1 MRLFALLLL
10 LCCSMQSYSQD
21 CNNTLYGSL
30 LDIHD
35 GSVLTG
41 ATVIV
46 AQTGVGVL
54 TDLDG
59 NFVISNLC
67 SATYQLQISHPS
79 CSTKAFSILINDDTQ
94 KTFKLEHHLESL
106 NEIIVS
112 GKKTNR
118 ATKSIYENLVDQQTI
133 TTFSSGSLG
142 DALNSISGVSS
153 LNTGNTV
160 VKPMINGLH
169 SSRVLIINNGVQMQ
183 DQEWGAEHAPSIDI
197 NAVGTLKVI
206 KGAGALQYGGNAIGG
221 VVITSAPKVPLL
233 DSLYGKTIF
242 SGSSNGLGGTVSSS
256 LTRSNQNGFYT
267 AVQGSLKRY
276 GDFNAPNYNL
286 SNTGV
291 FERNIAATIGFNR
304 IDYGVEAYYS
314 LFKNEIGIL
323 RASHIG
329 GAEDQVQAIASPV
342 PSIIN
347 DFTYNI
353 DAPRQDVTHH
363 LARIK
368 GFKNIENIGLI
379 SLQYDYQQNNRLEFD
394 VRRGSN
400 KDKASVDLVLDT
412 QTLTIDVA
420 SDISEKFTTKFGI
433 VGSLQTNYA
442 NPETGVRRL
451 IPDYDKYS
459 IAGFVSGNYDITQK
473 WVLETGFRFDYTH
486 MNVFKFYRR
495 SFWQDRGYDN
505 QFSDLVVEEIGN
517 QLLVNPKL
525 DFYNPSFTIGS
536 KYSFGLY
543 KLFAN
548 YSLSSRAPNASEQF
562 SEGLHHSASRIELGD
577 LQFTSE
583 TAHKISL
590 TLQKI
595 GERVN
600 FTITP
605 FATKIDDFI
614 LIEPTGIRQTIRGNF
629 QVWEYRQ
636 TQAQMYG
643 LDLDANLSL
652 TDNVRI
658 VHQFSLV
665 KGYDKT
671 SNEPLISMPA
681 ANTLNSLVYTNP
693 NFNNISIAIQSN
705 YVFRQNEFP
714 NTNFEVVLPDSI
726 QTVDV
731 STPPSGYHL
740 LNLNI
745 TAAIRPDM
753 QVGLYVNNLLNTS
766 YRNYL
771 NRLRYYADDVG
782 RNITLQLKYNY

>member
-1 MRLFALLLL
+1 MRLLALLLL
-10 LCCSMQSYSQD
+10 LFSSVHSFAQD
-21 CNNTLYGSL
+21 CNNTLNGTL

-41 ATVIV
+41 ATIVV
-46 AQTGVGVL
+46 AQTGVGFQ

-59 NFVISNLC
+59 NFTINFLC
-67 SATYQLQISHPS
+67 NSTYQLQVSHPS
-79 CSTKAFSILINDDTQ
+79 CSTKIFTVVIQDDTQ

-106 NEIIVS
+106 NEIIVN

-118 ATKSIYENLVDQQTI
+118 ATKSIYESLIDQQTI
-133 TTFSSGSLG
+133 TTYSSGSLG

-197 NAVGTLKVI
+197 NAVGSLKVI

-221 VVITSAPKVPLL
+221 VIIASAPKVPLL
-233 DSLYGKTIF
+233 DSLYGKTIL
-242 SGSSNGLGGTVSSS
+242 SGSSNGLGGVVSSS
-256 LTRSNQNGFYT
+256 LTKSYQNGLH
-267 AVQGSLKRY
+267 ASIQGSLKRY

-291 FERNIAATIGFNR
+291 FERNISAKIGFNR

-329 GAEDQVQAIASPV
+329 GAEDQVRALGSLV
-342 PSIIN
+342 PTIIK
-347 DFTYNI
+347 DFTYSIGN
-353 DAPRQDVTHH
+353 PRQDVTHH
-363 LARIK
+363 LGRIK
-368 GFKNIENIGLI
+368 GFKDIENIGRI

-394 VRRGSN
+394 IRRGSN
-400 KDKASVDLVLDT
+400 SGRASVDLVLDT

-420 SDISEKFTTKFGI
+420 TDISEKLTAKFGV

-459 IAGFVSGNYDITQK
+459 FAGFASGDYTINQK
-473 WVLETGFRFDYTH
+473 WVLEAGFRFDYTH

-495 SFWQDRGYDN
+495 SFWEDRGYDN
-505 QFSDLVVEEIGN
+505 QFSDLVVEEYGN

-525 DFYNPSFTIGS
+525 DFYNPSFTIGA

-543 KLFAN
+543 KLFTN

-577 LQFTSE
+577 LQFGSE
-583 TAHKISL
+583 IAHKVSV
-590 TLQKI
+590 TLQQK
-595 GERVN
+595 GERFD
-600 FTITP
+600 FTIMP
-605 FATKIDDFI
+605 YSNSIDNFI

-643 LDLDANLSL
+643 LDLDASLSL
-652 TDNVRI
+652 SDNMRF

-681 ANTLNSLVYTNP
+681 ASTLNSLVYTNP
-693 NFNNISIAIQSN
+693 NFKNLSISVQSN

-714 NTNFEVVLPDSI
+714 NTNFEVTILDTK
-726 QTVDV
+726 QTIDI
-731 STPPSGYHL
+731 STPPAGYHL
-740 LNLNI
+740 LHLNI
-745 TAAIRPDM
+745 TAAINPDM
-753 QVGLYVNNLLNTS
+753 QVGLYANNLLNTS

>member
-79 CSTKAFSILINDDTQ
+79 CSTKAFSVLIKDDTQ
-94 KTFKLEHHLESL
+94 KIFKLEHHLESL
-106 NEIIVS
+106 NEIIVN

-221 VVITSAPKVPLL
+221 VVIASAPKVPLL

-256 LTRSNQNGFYT
+256 LTRSNQNGLYT
-267 AVQGSLKRY
+267 AFQGSLKRY

-420 SDISEKFTTKFGI
+420 SDISEKLTTKFGI

-459 IAGFVSGNYDITQK
+459 IAGFASGNYDINQK
-473 WVLETGFRFDYTH
+473 WVLEAGFRFDYTH

-652 TDNVRI
+652 TDNVRF

-726 QTVDV
+726 QTVDI

>member
-79 CSTKAFSILINDDTQ
+79 CSTKAFSVLIKDDTQ

-221 VVITSAPKVPLL
+221 VVIASAPKVPLL

-267 AVQGSLKRY
+267 AFQGSLKRY

-420 SDISEKFTTKFGI
+420 SDISEKLTTKFGI

-459 IAGFVSGNYDITQK
+459 IAGFASGNYDINQK
-473 WVLETGFRFDYTH
+473 WVLEAGFRFDYTH

-595 GERVN
+595 GERFD
-600 FTITP
+600 FTLTP

-652 TDNVRI
+652 TDNVRF

-726 QTVDV
+726 QTVDI
-731 STPPSGYHL
+731 STPPDAYHL
-740 LNLNI
+740 LNFNTSVDVSSSLHLG
-745 TAAIRPDM
+745 
-753 QVGLYVNNLLNTS
+753 VSVNNVFNTP

-771 NRLRYYADDVG
+771 NRLRYYADDLG
-782 RNITLQLKYNY
+782 RNISIQLQFNY

>member
-79 CSTKAFSILINDDTQ
+79 CSTKAFSVLIKDDTQ

-221 VVITSAPKVPLL
+221 VVIASAPKVPLL

-267 AVQGSLKRY
+267 AFQGSLKRY

-412 QTLTIDVA
+412 QTLIIDVA
-420 SDISEKFTTKFGI
+420 SDISEKLTTKFGI

-459 IAGFVSGNYDITQK
+459 IAGFASGNYDINQK
-473 WVLETGFRFDYTH
+473 WVLEAGFRFDYTH

-595 GERVN
+595 GERFD
-600 FTITP
+600 FTLTP

-652 TDNVRI
+652 TDNVRF

-726 QTVDV
+726 QTVDI
-731 STPPSGYHL
+731 STPPDAYHL
-740 LNLNI
+740 LNFNTSVDVSSSLHLG
-745 TAAIRPDM
+745 
-753 QVGLYVNNLLNTS
+753 VSVNNVFNTP

-771 NRLRYYADDVG
+771 NRLRYYADDLG
-782 RNITLQLKYNY
+782 RNISIQLQFNY

>member
-79 CSTKAFSILINDDTQ
+79 CSTKAFSVLIKDDTQ

-221 VVITSAPKVPLL
+221 VVIASAPKVPLL

-256 LTRSNQNGFYT
+256 LTRSNQNGLYT
-267 AVQGSLKRY
+267 AFQGSLKRY

-420 SDISEKFTTKFGI
+420 SDISEKLTTKFGI

-459 IAGFVSGNYDITQK
+459 IAGFASGNYDINQK
-473 WVLETGFRFDYTH
+473 WVLEAGFRFDYTH

-652 TDNVRI
+652 TDNVRF

-726 QTVDV
+726 QTVDI

-745 TAAIRPDM
+745 TAA
-753 QVGLYVNNLLNTS
+753 TK
-766 YRNYL
+766 
-771 NRLRYYADDVG
+771 
-782 RNITLQLKYNY
+782 T

>member
-79 CSTKAFSILINDDTQ
+79 CSTKAFSVLIKDDTQ

-106 NEIIVS
+106 NEIIVN

-233 DSLYGKTIF
+233 DSLYGKTIL

-420 SDISEKFTTKFGI
+420 SDISEKLTTKFGI

-459 IAGFVSGNYDITQK
+459 IAGFASGNYDINQK
-473 WVLETGFRFDYTH
+473 WVLEAGFRFDYTH

-652 TDNVRI
+652 TDNVRF

-693 NFNNISIAIQSN
+693 NFNNLSIAIQSN

-714 NTNFEVVLPDSI
+714 NTNFEVVLPESI
-726 QTVDV
+726 QTVDI

-745 TAAIRPDM
+745 TAAVRPDM

>member
-10 LCCSMQSYSQD
+10 LFSSTHSFSQD

-59 NFVISNLC
+59 NFVITNLC
-67 SATYQLQISHPS
+67 NATYQFQISHPS
-79 CSTKAFSILINDDTQ
+79 CSTKAFSVLIKDDTQ

-106 NEIIVS
+106 NEIIVN

-133 TTFSSGSLG
+133 TTYSSGSLG

-197 NAVGTLKVI
+197 NSVGTLKVI

-221 VVITSAPKVPLL
+221 VIIASAPKVPLL
-233 DSLYGKTIF
+233 DSLYGKTIL
-242 SGSSNGLGGTVSSS
+242 SGSSNGLGGVVSSS
-256 LTRSNQNGFYT
+256 LTKSYQNGLH
-267 AVQGSLKRY
+267 ASIQGSLKRY

-291 FERNIAATIGFNR
+291 FERNISAKIGFNR

-342 PSIIN
+342 PSIIK

-368 GFKNIENIGLI
+368 GFKDIENIGRI

-394 VRRGSN
+394 IRRGSN
-400 KDKASVDLVLDT
+400 KDKASLDLVLDT

-420 SDISEKFTTKFGI
+420 TEISEKLTAKFGV
-433 VGSLQTNYA
+433 VGGLQTNYA

-459 IAGFVSGNYDITQK
+459 FAGFASGDYDINQK
-473 WVLETGFRFDYTH
+473 WVLEAGFRFDYTH

-495 SFWQDRGYDN
+495 SFWEDRGYDS
-505 QFSDLVVEEIGN
+505 QFSDLVVEEYGN

-525 DFYNPSFTIGS
+525 DFYNPSFTIGT

-543 KLFAN
+543 KLFTN
-548 YSLSSRAPNASEQF
+548 YSMSSRAPNASEQF

-590 TLQKI
+590 TLQKR
-595 GERVN
+595 GERFD
-600 FTITP
+600 FTVSP
-605 FATKIDDFI
+605 FATKINDFI

-636 TQAQMYG
+636 THAQMYG
-643 LDLDANLSL
+643 LDLDASFSLS
-652 TDNVRI
+652 DNMRF

-671 SNEPLISMPA
+671 SNEPLISMPPA
-681 ANTLNSLVYTNP
+681 STLNSLVYTNP
-693 NFNNISIAIQSN
+693 GFKNLSISVQSN

-714 NTNFEVVLPDSI
+714 NTNFEVVLPESI
-726 QTVDV
+726 EYIDI
-731 STPPSGYHL
+731 STPPDAYHL
-740 LNLNI
+740 LHLNI
-745 TAAIRPDM
+745 TAAISPDM

-771 NRLRYYADDVG
+771 NRLRYYADDLG

>member
-79 CSTKAFSILINDDTQ
+79 CSTKAFSVLIKDDTQ

-221 VVITSAPKVPLL
+221 VVIASAPKVPLL
-233 DSLYGKTIF
+233 DSLYGKTIL

-420 SDISEKFTTKFGI
+420 SDISEKLTTKFGI

-459 IAGFVSGNYDITQK
+459 IAGFASGNYDINQK
-473 WVLETGFRFDYTH
+473 WVLEAGFRFDYTH

-652 TDNVRI
+652 TDNVRF

-726 QTVDV
+726 QTVDI

>member
-1 MRLFALLLL
+1 
-10 LCCSMQSYSQD
+10 MQSYSQD

-79 CSTKAFSILINDDTQ
+79 CSTKAFSVLIKDDTQ

-106 NEIIVS
+106 NEIIVN

-221 VVITSAPKVPLL
+221 VVIASAPKVPIL

-256 LTRSNQNGFYT
+256 LTRSNQNGLYT
-267 AVQGSLKRY
+267 AFQGSLKRY

-420 SDISEKFTTKFGI
+420 SDISEKLTTKFGI

-459 IAGFVSGNYDITQK
+459 IAGFASGNYDINQK
-473 WVLETGFRFDYTH
+473 WVLEAGFRFDYTH

-652 TDNVRI
+652 TDNVRF

-726 QTVDV
+726 QTVDI

>member
-79 CSTKAFSILINDDTQ
+79 CSTKAFSVLIKDDTQ

-106 NEIIVS
+106 NEIIVN

-118 ATKSIYENLVDQQTI
+118 ATKSIYENLVDQKTI

-221 VVITSAPKVPLL
+221 VVIASAPKVPLL
-233 DSLYGKTIF
+233 DSLYGKTIL

-267 AVQGSLKRY
+267 AFQGSLKRY

-420 SDISEKFTTKFGI
+420 SDISEKLTTKFGI

-473 WVLETGFRFDYTH
+473 WVLEAGFRFDYTH

-652 TDNVRI
+652 TDNVRF

-693 NFNNISIAIQSN
+693 NFNNLSIAIQSN

-726 QTVDV
+726 QTVDI

>member
-10 LCCSMQSYSQD
+10 LFSSTHSFSQD

-59 NFVISNLC
+59 NFVITNLC
-67 SATYQLQISHPS
+67 NATYQFQISHPS
-79 CSTKAFSILINDDTQ
+79 CSTKAFSVLIKDDTQ

-106 NEIIVS
+106 NEIIVN

-197 NAVGTLKVI
+197 NSVGTLKVI

-221 VVITSAPKVPLL
+221 VIIASAPKVPLL
-233 DSLYGKTIF
+233 DSLYGKTIL
-242 SGSSNGLGGTVSSS
+242 SGSSNGLGGVVSSS
-256 LTRSNQNGFYT
+256 LTKSYQNGFYT

-276 GDFNAPNYNL
+276 GDFNTPNYNL

-291 FERNIAATIGFNR
+291 FERNISTRIGFNR

-342 PSIIN
+342 PSIIK
-347 DFTYNI
+347 DLTYNI

-368 GFKNIENIGLI
+368 GFKDIENIGRI

-394 VRRGSN
+394 IRRGSN
-400 KDKASVDLVLDT
+400 KDKASLDLVLDT

-420 SDISEKFTTKFGI
+420 TEISEKLTAKFGV
-433 VGSLQTNYA
+433 VGGLQTNYA
-442 NPETGVRRL
+442 NPETGIRRL

-459 IAGFVSGNYDITQK
+459 FAGFASGDFTINQK
-473 WVLETGFRFDYTH
+473 WVLEAGFRFDYTH

-495 SFWQDRGYDN
+495 SFWEDRGYDS
-505 QFSDLVVEEIGN
+505 QFSDLVVEEYGN

-525 DFYNPSFTIGS
+525 DFYNPSFTIGT

-543 KLFAN
+543 KLFTN
-548 YSLSSRAPNASEQF
+548 YSMSSRAPNASEQF

-590 TLQKI
+590 TLQKR
-595 GERVN
+595 GERFD
-600 FTITP
+600 FTVSP
-605 FATKIDDFI
+605 FATKINDFI

-636 TQAQMYG
+636 THAQMYG
-643 LDLDANLSL
+643 LDLDASLSL
-652 TDNVRI
+652 SDNMRF

-671 SNEPLISMPA
+671 SNEPLISMPPA
-681 ANTLNSLVYTNP
+681 STLNSLVYTNP
-693 NFNNISIAIQSN
+693 GFNNLSISVQSN

-714 NTNFEVVLPDSI
+714 NTNFEVVLPESVEYIDI
-726 QTVDV
+726 
-731 STPPSGYHL
+731 STPPDAYHL
-740 LNLNI
+740 LHLNI
-745 TAAIRPDM
+745 TAAIRSDM

-771 NRLRYYADDVG
+771 NRLRYYADDLG

>member
-79 CSTKAFSILINDDTQ
+79 CSTKAFSVLIKDDTQ

-106 NEIIVS
+106 NEIIVN

-118 ATKSIYENLVDQQTI
+118 ATKSIYENLVDQKTI

-221 VVITSAPKVPLL
+221 VVIASAPKVPLL

-256 LTRSNQNGFYT
+256 LTRSNQNGLYT
-267 AVQGSLKRY
+267 AFQGSLKRY

-420 SDISEKFTTKFGI
+420 SDISEKLTTKFGI

-459 IAGFVSGNYDITQK
+459 IAGFASGNYDINQK
-473 WVLETGFRFDYTH
+473 WVLEAGFRFDYTH

-517 QLLVNPKL
+517 QLLV
-525 DFYNPSFTIGS
+525 
-536 KYSFGLY
+536 
-543 KLFAN
+543 A
-548 YSLSSRAPNASEQF
+548 R
-562 SEGLHHSASRIELGD
+562 
-577 LQFTSE
+577 
-583 TAHKISL
+583 
-590 TLQKI
+590 
-595 GERVN
+595 
-600 FTITP
+600 
-605 FATKIDDFI
+605 
-614 LIEPTGIRQTIRGNF
+614 
-629 QVWEYRQ
+629 
-636 TQAQMYG
+636 
-643 LDLDANLSL
+643 
-652 TDNVRI
+652 
-658 VHQFSLV
+658 
-665 KGYDKT
+665 
-671 SNEPLISMPA
+671 
-681 ANTLNSLVYTNP
+681 
-693 NFNNISIAIQSN
+693 
-705 YVFRQNEFP
+705 
-714 NTNFEVVLPDSI
+714 
-726 QTVDV
+726 
-731 STPPSGYHL
+731 
-740 LNLNI
+740 
-745 TAAIRPDM
+745 
-753 QVGLYVNNLLNTS
+753 
-766 YRNYL
+766 
-771 NRLRYYADDVG
+771 
-782 RNITLQLKYNY
+782 

>member
-79 CSTKAFSILINDDTQ
+79 CSTKAFSVLIKDDTQ

-106 NEIIVS
+106 NEIIVN

-118 ATKSIYENLVDQQTI
+118 ATKSIYENLVDQKTI

-221 VVITSAPKVPLL
+221 VVIASAPKVPLL
-233 DSLYGKTIF
+233 DSLYGKTIL

-256 LTRSNQNGFYT
+256 LTRSNQNGLYT
-267 AVQGSLKRY
+267 AFQGSLKRY

-420 SDISEKFTTKFGI
+420 SDISEKLTTKFGI

-459 IAGFVSGNYDITQK
+459 IAGFASGNYDINQK
-473 WVLETGFRFDYTH
+473 WVLEAGFRFDYTH

-652 TDNVRI
+652 TDNVRF

-726 QTVDV
+726 QTVDI

-745 TAAIRPDM
+745 TAAVRPDM

>member
-79 CSTKAFSILINDDTQ
+79 CSTKAFSVLIKDDTQ

-112 GKKTNR
+112 GKKNNR

-221 VVITSAPKVPLL
+221 VVIASAPKVPLL

-256 LTRSNQNGFYT
+256 LTRSNQNGLYT
-267 AVQGSLKRY
+267 AFQGSLKRY

-304 IDYGVEAYYS
+304 LDYGVEAYYS

-412 QTLTIDVA
+412 QTLTIVVA
-420 SDISEKFTTKFGI
+420 SDISEKLTTKFGI

-459 IAGFVSGNYDITQK
+459 IAGFASGNYDINQK
-473 WVLETGFRFDYTH
+473 WVLEAGFRFDYTH

-652 TDNVRI
+652 TDNVRF

-726 QTVDV
+726 QTVDI

>member
-79 CSTKAFSILINDDTQ
+79 CSTKAFSVLIKDDTQ

-118 ATKSIYENLVDQQTI
+118 ATKSIYENLVDQKTI

-221 VVITSAPKVPLL
+221 VVIASAPKVPLL
-233 DSLYGKTIF
+233 DSLYGKTIL

-267 AVQGSLKRY
+267 AFQGSLKRY

-420 SDISEKFTTKFGI
+420 SDISEKLTTKFGI

-459 IAGFVSGNYDITQK
+459 IAGFASGNYDINQK
-473 WVLETGFRFDYTH
+473 WVLEAGFRFDYTH

-652 TDNVRI
+652 TDNVRF

-726 QTVDV
+726 QTVDI

>member
-79 CSTKAFSILINDDTQ
+79 CSTKAFSVLIKDDTQ

-221 VVITSAPKVPLL
+221 VVIASAPKVPLL

-256 LTRSNQNGFYT
+256 LTRSNQNGLYT
-267 AVQGSLKRY
+267 AFQGSLKRY

-420 SDISEKFTTKFGI
+420 SDISEKLTTKFGI

-459 IAGFVSGNYDITQK
+459 IAGFASGNYDINQK
-473 WVLETGFRFDYTH
+473 WVLEAGFRFDYTH

-595 GERVN
+595 GERLN

-652 TDNVRI
+652 TDNVRF

-726 QTVDV
+726 QTVDI

>member
-79 CSTKAFSILINDDTQ
+79 CSTKAFSVLIKDDTQ

-106 NEIIVS
+106 NEIIVN

-221 VVITSAPKVPLL
+221 VVIASAPKVPLL

-256 LTRSNQNGFYT
+256 LTRSNQNGLYT
-267 AVQGSLKRY
+267 AFQGSLKRY

-420 SDISEKFTTKFGI
+420 SDISEKLTTKFGI

-459 IAGFVSGNYDITQK
+459 IAGFASGNYDINQK
-473 WVLETGFRFDYTH
+473 WVLEAGFRFDYTH

-652 TDNVRI
+652 TDNVRF

-693 NFNNISIAIQSN
+693 NFNKLSIAIQSN

-726 QTVDV
+726 QTVDI

>member
-1 MRLFALLLL
+1 
-10 LCCSMQSYSQD
+10 
-21 CNNTLYGSL
+21 
-30 LDIHD
+30 
-35 GSVLTG
+35 
-41 ATVIV
+41 
-46 AQTGVGVL
+46 
-54 TDLDG
+54 
-59 NFVISNLC
+59 
-67 SATYQLQISHPS
+67 
-79 CSTKAFSILINDDTQ
+79 
-94 KTFKLEHHLESL
+94 
-106 NEIIVS
+106 
-112 GKKTNR
+112 
-118 ATKSIYENLVDQQTI
+118 DQQTI

-221 VVITSAPKVPLL
+221 VVIASAPKVPLL

-256 LTRSNQNGFYT
+256 LTRSNQNGLYT
-267 AVQGSLKRY
+267 AFQGSLKRY

-420 SDISEKFTTKFGI
+420 SDISEKLTTKFGI

-459 IAGFVSGNYDITQK
+459 IAGFASGNYDINQK
-473 WVLETGFRFDYTH
+473 WVLEAGFRFDYTH

-590 TLQKI
+590 TLQKR
-595 GERVN
+595 GERFD
-600 FTITP
+600 FTVSP

-652 TDNVRI
+652 TDNVRF

-726 QTVDV
+726 QTVDI

>member
-79 CSTKAFSILINDDTQ
+79 CSTKAFSVLIKDDTQ

-106 NEIIVS
+106 NEIIVN

-118 ATKSIYENLVDQQTI
+118 ATKSIYENLVDQKTI

-183 DQEWGAEHAPSIDI
+183 DQDWGAEHAPSIDI
-197 NAVGTLKVI
+197 NAVGILKVI

-221 VVITSAPKVPLL
+221 VVIASAPKVPLL

-256 LTRSNQNGFYT
+256 LTRSNQNGLYT
-267 AVQGSLKRY
+267 AFQGSLKRY

-420 SDISEKFTTKFGI
+420 SDISEKLTTKFGI

-459 IAGFVSGNYDITQK
+459 IAGFASGNYDINQK
-473 WVLETGFRFDYTH
+473 WVLEAGFRFDYTH

-595 GERVN
+595 GERFD
-600 FTITP
+600 FTLTP

-652 TDNVRI
+652 TDNVRF

-726 QTVDV
+726 QTVDI